1 MRARYGL
8 VWLAVV
14 CAGICPVA
22 KAAKPLL
29 PAPSTWRL
37 DLMRSDFGGG
47 PRVKSEVFTV
57 ESSKGAM
64 MRMEFVTVDAAGET
78 VKSSWSGRED
88 GKLQPMEGSPGT
100 SFGIDKKG
108 DEHWVYADGKTCDGK
123 LSVGK
128 DKQSLLVRLTV
139 RMKDGQ
145 EFHQMLIYERT
156 E

>member
-14 CAGICPVA
+14 CAGIGPVA
-22 KAAKPLL
+22 NAAKTLL
-29 PAPSTWRL
+29 PSPSTWRL

-47 PRVKSEVFTV
+47 PTVKSDVFTV
-57 ESSKGAM
+57 ESDKSATM
-64 MRMEFVTVDAAGET
+64 SMEFVTVDAAGAT
-78 VKSSWSGRED
+78 LKSSWRGRED
-88 GKLQPMEGSPGT
+88 GKLQPVEGSPGT
-100 SFGIDKKG
+100 SFGIDGKG
-108 DEHWVYADGKTCDGK
+108 NEHWVYADGRTSEGK
-123 LSVGK
+123 LSVEK
-128 DKQSLLVRLTV
+128 DKQSVLVRLTV

>member
-1 MRARYGL
+1 MRARDGA
-8 VWLAVV
+8 VWLAVL
-14 CAGICPVA
+14 CAGMGPVA

-57 ESSKGAM
+57 DSSKGVM
-64 MRMEFVTVDAAGET
+64 MSMEFVTVDAAGET

-100 SFGIDKKG
+100 SFGIDRKG

-123 LSVGK
+123 LSLGK
-128 DKQSLLVRLTV
+128 DKQSLLVRMLV
-139 RMKDGQ
+139 HLKDGR
-145 EFHQMLIYERT
+145 ELHQMLIYERT